1 MENLYYNIAEEKF
14 NKFLLEQNEI
24 NLSRELQKI
33 RLIPLDMF
41 GAKAAINNII
51 DAEITR
57 NTIDFNKT
65 IPSLMSLDLSNV
77 SVRSKFRFDDYYK
90 RFFKS
95 RNRGFDFEGMIA
107 GFLDSTISEDINSPF
122 DITTSGNKISL
133 KTLNDKSESVV
144 IKSIAKNVTNYIKN
158 YRGSEENRQTA
169 INALM
174 SNNPVKY
181 LLDSNNQ
188 DLINIAEDLV
198 NETLSGIDSLL
209 IGIPRSDNK
218 IDL

>member
-65 IPSLMSLDLSNV
+65 IPSLMSLDL
-77 SVRSKFRFDDYYK
+77 
-90 RFFKS
+90 
-95 RNRGFDFEGMIA
+95 A
-107 GFLDSTISEDINSPF
+107 GSHT
-122 DITTSGNKISL
+122 
-133 KTLNDKSESVV
+133 ES
-144 IKSIAKNVTNYIKN
+144 
-158 YRGSEENRQTA
+158 
-169 INALM
+169 
-174 SNNPVKY
+174 
-181 LLDSNNQ
+181 
-188 DLINIAEDLV
+188 
-198 NETLSGIDSLL
+198 
-209 IGIPRSDNK
+209 
-218 IDL
+218 

>member
-107 GFLDSTISEDINSPF
+107 GFLDATISEDINSPF

-133 KTLNDKSESVV
+133 KTLNDKLYLYE
-144 IKSIAKNVTNYIKN
+144 IKF
-158 YRGSEENRQTA
+158 
-169 INALM
+169 INCKKWTKL
-174 SNNPVKY
+174 NFLP
-181 LLDSNNQ
+181 
-188 DLINIAEDLV
+188 
-198 NETLSGIDSLL
+198 
-209 IGIPRSDNK
+209 
-218 IDL
+218 